1 MSKTANIFGKSYGVF
16 KMSHA
21 DKAVAWIQNAPEAD
35 IHIGRFTLKF
45 KFIADQDWG
54 WDWDLTAPDNF
65 EDTPEDKYYEEIY
78 SNKIRELLGQK
89 NEDISRHA
97 RGSLRP
103 QHI

>member
-1 MSKTANIFGKSYGVF
+1 MQFQKRLNRRVI
-16 KMSHA
+16 
-21 DKAVAWIQNAPEAD
+21 I
-35 IHIGRFTLKF
+35 
-45 KFIADQDWG
+45 
-54 WDWDLTAPDNF
+54 
-65 EDTPEDKYYEEIY
+65 EDTGDDKYYEEIY

>member
-1 MSKTANIFGKSYGVF
+1 MTTKLKNRLK
-16 KMSHA
+16 KMQFQ
-21 DKAVAWIQNAPEAD
+21 KRLNRRVEI
-35 IHIGRFTLKF
+35 
-45 KFIADQDWG
+45 
-54 WDWDLTAPDNF
+54 
-65 EDTPEDKYYEEIY
+65 EDTGDDKYYEEIY

>member
-1 MSKTANIFGKSYGVF
+1 MTTKLKNRLN
-16 KMSHA
+16 KM
-21 DKAVAWIQNAPEAD
+21 
-35 IHIGRFTLKF
+35 KF
-45 KFIADQDWG
+45 QKRLNRRVEI
-54 WDWDLTAPDNF
+54 
-65 EDTPEDKYYEEIY
+65 EDTGDDKYYEEIY

>member
-1 MSKTANIFGKSYGVF
+1 MTTKLKNRLN
-16 KMSHA
+16 KM
-21 DKAVAWIQNAPEAD
+21 
-35 IHIGRFTLKF
+35 KF
-45 KFIADQDWG
+45 QKRLNRRVEI
-54 WDWDLTAPDNF
+54 
-65 EDTPEDKYYEEIY
+65 EDTGDDKYYELLY

>member
-1 MSKTANIFGKSYGVF
+1 MTTKLKNRLK
-16 KMSHA
+16 KMQFQKRLNRRVIIEETG
-21 DKAVAWIQNAPEAD
+21 D
-35 IHIGRFTLKF
+35 
-45 KFIADQDWG
+45 
-54 WDWDLTAPDNF
+54 
-65 EDTPEDKYYEEIY
+65 DKYYEEIY